1 LRLSETNRAELMRLL
16 LALSIFVAIV
26 PRTEAVA
33 ADQVPSID
41 ISRNCGFEAEGGSD
55 PRQTKAHCVEDEKTA
70 KQQLSREWSKFDAG
84 LKRQCMGLTAT
95 GGEQSYV
102 ELQTCLEMSSDN
114 AGNNP
119 VSGDTSNS
127 AHGKHRTR

>member
-1 LRLSETNRAELMRLL
+1 MRLL
-16 LALSIFVAIV
+16 PVALSFVVAIV
-26 PRTEAVA
+26 PQTAAIA
-33 ADQVPSID
+33 ADQVPPID
-41 ISRNCGFEAEGGSD
+41 ISRNCGFEAEGGSN
-55 PRQTKAHCVEDEKTA
+55 PRQTKAHCVEDEKAA

-84 LKRQCMGLTAT
+84 LKRQCTELTAI

-114 AGNNP
+114 AGDKP
-119 VSGDTSNS
+119 SGRDTSAS